1 MVRNNIARFAV
12 AAGLSLV
19 ALTGMAG
26 VPTPAMAA
34 VTYGTGSITINKT
47 KKNGAVTYDGYQ
59 IFKANVTDDA
69 NATNSTG
76 KAEQNIAWANDS
88 VKTAV
93 EKVIK
98 DEKNSSYAGTTA
110 EDAANFISTKVTN
123 TNNTTKVDATSFANK
138 LAKAVDGLTDKTSVT
153 PGTAATLNE
162 GYWLFVTDTT
172 ATDNKQDTIG
182 TSPIFAV
189 VGGATAVTVTEKSSG
204 DVPTVTKKV
213 KNDASSADYTSAAD
227 SQVGQSL
234 TYQLTGTV
242 ADNINTY
249 DTYKYN
255 FSDVLSKGLTA
266 DVTSVKVTIDGKE
279 VSTDS
284 YKKNYDTTSNTLTV
298 DFTDL
303 KSAKDTSGTAISVTG
318 GTSKVV
324 VTYTAKLDPTKT
336 VTFGGTGND
345 NTVTLTY
352 SNNPHSTGTGTSTP
366 SSSKTFT
373 YQLVLH
379 KVNRTTEKNLSGAK
393 FTIQATKPDDE
404 ESKNKYVQE
413 DGTLGTTAYE
423 FTTADDG
430 TINVKGLDAG
440 TYTVHETTAPSG
452 YDTVAD
458 FTFEIKPT
466 YDQTGATLTKLENVL
481 TATDSVIAG
490 DTDGVTTDNV
500 LTASGK
506 NAADATTGTVKI
518 TVGDA
523 KRSSMPLTGMDGV
536 TFTWIAGGTVLVI
549 GMANLIRMKRKQ
561 DKAAE

>member
-19 ALTGMAG
+19 ALTGMVG

-47 KKNGAVTYDGYQ
+47 NKNGAVTYDGYQ
-59 IFKANVTDDA
+59 IFKANVTDDD
-69 NATNSTG
+69 TNSTG
-76 KAEQNIAWANDS
+76 KVEKNIAWANDS

-98 DEKNSSYAGTTA
+98 AEGYAGTTA
-110 EDAANFISTKVTN
+110 EDAATFISTKVTN

-138 LAKAVDGLTDKTSVT
+138 LAKAVDGLTAETSVT

-172 ATDNKQDTIG
+172 ATDSKKDTIG

-189 VGGATAVTVTEKSSG
+189 VGGATAVTVTEKSSV

-213 KNDASSADYTSAAD
+213 KNDASSADYTSVAD
-227 SQVGQSL
+227 SQVGQNL

-255 FSDVLSKGLTA
+255 FSDVLSAGLTA
-266 DVTSVKVTIDGKE
+266 DAKSVKVTIGEKE

-284 YKKNYDTTSNTLTV
+284 YTKNYDTTSNTLTV

-303 KSAKDTSGTAISVTG
+303 KSAKDTSGTAISVTT
-318 GTSKVV
+318 GTKVV

-336 VTFGGTGND
+336 VTFGGAGND

-366 SSSKTFT
+366 SSAKTFT

-379 KVNRTTEKNLSGAK
+379 KVDRTTEKNLSGAK
-393 FTIQATKPDDE
+393 FTIQATGADE
-404 ESKNKYVQE
+404 GAGTQYVQK
-413 DGTLGTTAYE
+413 DGTLGTDTYE

-430 TINVKGLDAG
+430 TIDVKGLDAG

-452 YDTVAD
+452 YDTVTD

-490 DTDGVTTDNV
+490 DTNGVTTDNV

-506 NAADATTGTVKI
+506 NAADTTTGTVKI

>member
-1 MVRNNIARFAV
+1 MVRNNIVRFAV

-47 KKNGAVTYDGYQ
+47 EKNGAVTYDGYQ

-172 ATDNKQDTIG
+172 ATDSKKDTIG

-189 VGGATAVTVTEKSSG
+189 VGGATAVTVTEKSSV

-213 KNDASSADYTSAAD
+213 KNDASSADYTSVAD
-227 SQVGQSL
+227 SQVGQNL

-255 FSDVLSKGLTA
+255 FSDVLSAGLTA
-266 DVTSVKVTIDGKE
+266 DAKSVKVTIGEKE

-284 YKKNYDTTSNTLTV
+284 YTKNYDTTSNTLTV

-303 KSAKDTSGTAISVTG
+303 KSAKDTSGTAISVTT
-318 GTSKVV
+318 GTKVV

-336 VTFGGTGND
+336 VTFGGAGND

-366 SSSKTFT
+366 SSAKTFT

-379 KVNRTTEKNLSGAK
+379 KVDRTTEKNLSGAK
-393 FTIQATKPDDE
+393 FTIQATGADE
-404 ESKNKYVQE
+404 GAGTQYVQK
-413 DGTLGTTAYE
+413 DGTLGTDTYE

-430 TINVKGLDAG
+430 TIDVKGLDAG

-506 NAADATTGTVKI
+506 NAADADTGTVKI

>member
-19 ALTGMAG
+19 ALTGMVG

-47 KKNGAVTYDGYQ
+47 DKNGAVTYDGYQ

-69 NATNSTG
+69 TNSSTG

-93 EKVIK
+93 ETVIK
-98 DEKNSSYAGTTA
+98 AEGYAGTTA

-138 LAKAVDGLTDKTSVT
+138 LAKAVDGLTAETSVT

-172 ATDNKQDTIG
+172 ATDNKKDTIG

-189 VGGATAVTVTEKSSG
+189 VGGATAVIVTEKSSV

-213 KNDASSADYTSAAD
+213 KNDASGADYASVAD

-234 TYQLTGTV
+234 AYQLTGTV

-255 FSDVLSKGLTA
+255 FSDVLSAGLTA
-266 DVTSVKVTIDGKE
+266 DATSVKVTIDGNE

-284 YKKNYDTTSNTLTV
+284 YTKNYDTKSNTLTV

-303 KSAKDTSGTAISVTG
+303 KSAKDTSGTAITVT

-379 KVNRTTEKNLSGAK
+379 KVNRTTEKDLSGAK
-393 FTIQATKPDDE
+393 FTIQATGADE
-404 ESKNKYVQE
+404 GAGTQYVQK

-430 TINVKGLDAG
+430 TIDVKGLDAG

-518 TVGDA
+518 TVGDV